1 MHFHCQAFCIQK
13 AQSVKAIQAGAG
25 PRVVKILLG
34 KHTYGH
40 EVQTESFILLSIFRI
55 QAAQP
60 AQMVQKEL
68 KKNTI
73 KRKGA

>member
-1 MHFHCQAFCIQK
+1 M
-13 AQSVKAIQAGAG
+13 G
-25 PRVVKILLG
+25 L
-34 KHTYGH
+34 TEYMN

-73 KRKGA
+73 

>member
-1 MHFHCQAFCIQK
+1 MHFHCQTQK
-13 AQSVKAIQAGAG
+13 AQPVKAIQAGAG

-34 KHTYGH
+34 NHTYGH
-40 EVQTESFILLSIFRI
+40 EVQTQSFILLSIFRI

-73 KRKGA
+73 